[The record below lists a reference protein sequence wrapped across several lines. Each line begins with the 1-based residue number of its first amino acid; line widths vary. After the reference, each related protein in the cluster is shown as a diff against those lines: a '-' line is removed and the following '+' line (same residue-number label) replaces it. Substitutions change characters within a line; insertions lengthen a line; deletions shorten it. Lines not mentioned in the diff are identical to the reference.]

1 MKILELTL
9 KNFRCFEQETFE
21 FSEDFNVL
29 IGNNATG
36 KTVILDALA
45 ISLGSFFLGIDGIN
59 PESIS
64 KNDIRRITKM
74 EGETPTVETILP
86 VEILSKGFF
95 ETEGQSQ
102 QLALFQFSFLKQN
115 ALWSREL
122 KKDHGRTTRE
132 NAKDIE
138 QYARELQEQSRTQEQ
153 DKKTVILPIISYYGT
168 GRLWVPKLSRKQNT
182 KIATLPKGS
191 RFRGY
196 ENCLTNSHEIK
207 KLAEWFKTWELSSL
221 QQGKALNTLA
231 GVKEAI
237 KNCMEDWEDVRYDV
251 LSDELV
257 ATSKN
262 GKILPFRML
271 SDGVRNMIGMVAD
284 IAYRCVTL
292 NPQFEVEAAKKTP
305 GIVLIDE
312 IELHLHPKWQ
322 RRVVEDLKRTFPEIQ
337 FIVTTHSPFII
348 QSLYK
353 GKLINL
359 NSSPSSEYK
368 GRSIEDIIED
378 IMGIELPQYSRRKLA
393 MLKAAEEYYQV
404 LEEAVNIGESNS
416 QYLEVLKK
424 RLDELSLPFSD
435 NPAYHAF
442 LTMER
447 MARGI

>member
-64 KNDIRRITKM
+64 KNDIRRITKI

-168 GRLWVPKLSRKQNT
+168 GR
-182 KIATLPKGS
+182 
-191 RFRGY
+191 
-196 ENCLTNSHEIK
+196 
-207 KLAEWFKTWELSSL
+207 
-221 QQGKALNTLA
+221 AL
-231 GVKEAI
+231 VQP
-237 KNCMEDWEDVRYDV
+237 D
-251 LSDELV
+251 
-257 ATSKN
+257 
-262 GKILPFRML
+262 
-271 SDGVRNMIGMVAD
+271 
-284 IAYRCVTL
+284 
-292 NPQFEVEAAKKTP
+292 
-305 GIVLIDE
+305 
-312 IELHLHPKWQ
+312 
-322 RRVVEDLKRTFPEIQ
+322 
-337 FIVTTHSPFII
+337 
-348 QSLYK
+348 
-353 GKLINL
+353 
-359 NSSPSSEYK
+359 
-368 GRSIEDIIED
+368 
-378 IMGIELPQYSRRKLA
+378 
-393 MLKAAEEYYQV
+393 
-404 LEEAVNIGESNS
+404 
-416 QYLEVLKK
+416 
-424 RLDELSLPFSD
+424 
-435 NPAYHAF
+435 
-442 LTMER
+442 
-447 MARGI
+447 